1 MVEDFFRSV
10 IIFTTMVKDLMPL
23 IRSNSR
29 WISENSIHHRNQN
42 LNHGECH
49 TSINMKTLR
58 NEDPFFTRLEDIINH
73 IDEIA
78 TNNKKIENLQQAIWI
93 GVNQLKV
100 EEDRIQLDKIT
111 SKNRSLGIKIRNF
124 LKHEQNEIN
133 GKDRQLLGLEVDESN
148 VEEIHAIGLK
158 RTQVA
163 AQSRRFYHEWER
175 FDVNKTRWR
184 DIRHEYMRK
193 QCKIISAEVTDE
205 EINTFLDEGNQSL
218 NFSILV
224 SNEKATQFMKERLT
238 ELEKR
243 RDDFWNLEKAIEEI
257 RDLFVEMADLV
268 HHQGEMINNIERNV
282 DISVGYVEKGTK
294 ELEEAVII
302 QRDTRKHQMICIS
315 IIIVVIFILV
325 IIVIGVPISSSGD
338 PTESSNIGQ
347 EKENTDITIKPDIST
362 VDFTPP
368 PPLGPIEPSIDPN
381 LPVK

>member
-1 MVEDFFRSV
+1 
-10 IIFTTMVKDLMPL
+10 MVKDLMPL

-29 WISENSIHHRNQN
+29 WISENSIHEPRNQN

-49 TSINMKTLR
+49 TSINMQTLR
-58 NEDPFFTRLEDIINH
+58 NGDPFFTRLEDIINH

-78 TNNKKIENLQQAIWI
+78 TNNKKIESLQQAIWI

-133 GKDRQLLGLEVDESN
+133 GKERQLLGLEVDESN

-163 AQSRRFYHEWER
+163 AQSRRFYHEWEK
-175 FDVNKTRWR
+175 FDINKTRWR

-302 QRDTRKHQMICIS
+302 QRDTRKHQIICIS

-347 EKENTDITIKPDIST
+347 EIENTDITIK
-362 VDFTPP
+362 DFTPP

>member
-1 MVEDFFRSV
+1 
-10 IIFTTMVKDLMPL
+10 MVKDLMPL
-23 IRSNSR
+23 LRSNPR
-29 WISENSIHHRNQN
+29 WTLKNSIHQPNNQN

-49 TSINMKTLR
+49 TSIEMQTPQNG
-58 NEDPFFTRLEDIINH
+58 DPFFDRLEDIIRH
-73 IDEIA
+73 IDKIA
-78 TNNKKIENLQQAIWI
+78 ANNNRIESLQQAIWI

-111 SKNRSLGIKIRNF
+111 NENRSLGIKIRNF

-133 GKDRQLLGLEVDESN
+133 DKEIQLLGLEVDESN
-148 VEEIHAIGLK
+148 VEEIHSIGLK

-205 EINTFLDEGNQSL
+205 EIDTFLEEGNQSL

-243 RDDFWNLEKAIEEI
+243 RDDFWNLEKAIKEI
-257 RDLFVEMADLV
+257 HDLFVEMADLV
-268 HHQGEMINNIERNV
+268 YHQGEIINNIERNV
-282 DISVGYVEKGTK
+282 DTSVGYVEKGTK

-302 QRDTRKHQMICIS
+302 QRDTRKHQIICIS
-315 IIIVVIFILV
+315 IIIAVIFILV
-325 IIVIGVPISSSGD
+325 IIVIGVPTSSSKD
-338 PTESSNIGQ
+338 QTEPSQIGQ
-347 EKENTDITIKPDIST
+347 EIENTDTTIKQDIPEID
-362 VDFTPP
+362 DFTPP